1 MQFDQIASKYD
12 LINRI
17 LSGGVDLYWRR
28 KVGSFLPNNEKIKL
42 LDCATGTG
50 DQLLTLLRNPSVHQA
65 VGIDIAPEMIAI
77 GQRKLKP
84 QAHRAELKIASATA
98 IPYLDHAF
106 DVVTMSFGI
115 RNVDNV
121 NGCLQEIYRVLAHRG
136 RVLILEFSIPQQKSV
151 KKAYL
156 LYLNQLLPKIGKL
169 ISAHSEAYSYLS
181 RTIQSFPHG
190 EQFCDLMRAA
200 GFQNVKA
207 HPLSFGIVTIYQ
219 GDKE

>member
-17 LSGGVDLYWRR
+17 LSGGIDLYWRR
-28 KVGSFLPNNEKIKL
+28 KVGSFLPKHEKIKL

-50 DQLLTLLRNPSVHQA
+50 DQLLTLLKNPSIHQA
-65 VGIDIAPEMIAI
+65 VGIDIAQEMLAI
-77 GQRKLKP
+77 GQQKLKP
-84 QAHRAELKIASATA
+84 YSHRAKLKMATATA
-98 IPYLDHAF
+98 IPYLDHTF

-121 NGCLQEIYRVLAHRG
+121 QGCLQEIYRVLAPKG
-136 RVLILEFSIPQQKSV
+136 RTLILEFSIPQQKHV
-151 KKAYL
+151 KKGYL

-169 ISAHSEAYSYLS
+169 ISTHSEAYSYLS

-190 EQFCDLMRAA
+190 QKFCNLMKAA

-207 HPLSFGIVTIYQ
+207 HPLSFGIVTIYP
-219 GDKE
+219 GDNP